1 MLTLTDIQ
9 APWSSYDTLK
19 NAMLRIRRG
28 IVWFCFVMTTR
39 VGNVEFGD
47 PTPSF
52 NDKKMRTEGR
62 RVSAIEGGKKTTEEN
77 IWRDR
82 LPPRGEALIKI
93 KS

>member
-1 MLTLTDIQ
+1 
-9 APWSSYDTLK
+9 
-19 NAMLRIRRG
+19 
-28 IVWFCFVMTTR
+28 MTAR

-82 LPPRGEALIKI
+82 LASPRGELDKN
-93 KS
+93 